1 MIIIKNIFTKIFN
14 RGVSMKLYIALLR
27 GINVGGKNKIK
38 MADLKEMLE
47 SIGLRKVQ
55 TYIQSGN
62 VLFESDEAEDIIRQT
77 IEKEIEKKFGFFI
90 NVVLRS
96 AAELERVINNC
107 PFSAEEINKAL
118 SLNSEGESLYVA
130 FLDHTP
136 LAENIETL
144 NKYKLES
151 EDYRIIQRD
160 IYFLFHSSIRNSK
173 LVNNLHR
180 LGVPATVRNWKTVNK
195 IYELLKN

>member
-1 MIIIKNIFTKIFN
+1 M
-14 RGVSMKLYIALLR
+14 GVLMKTYIALLR
-27 GINVGGKNKIK
+27 GINVGGRNKIK

-62 VLFESDEAEDIIRQT
+62 VLFESNETEEILKII
-77 IEKEIEKKFGFFI
+77 IEKEIENKLGFFI
-90 NVVLRS
+90 NVVLRR
-96 AAELERVINNC
+96 AEELERVINNC
-107 PFSAEEINKAL
+107 PFSDEEINEAE

-130 FLDHTP
+130 FLDQTP
-136 LAENIETL
+136 MAENIETL
-144 NKYKLES
+144 NKYKHES

-180 LGVPATVRNWKTVNK
+180 LGVSATVRNWKTVNK
-195 IYELLKN
+195 INELSKNL